1 MRVRP
6 KTKTVVRT
14 YVRKLTLAS
23 GKEACKVTM
32 VSADNRVS
40 RTRKTMGRAL
50 VAAREKM
57 GVRR

>member
-14 YVRKLTLAS
+14 YVKKLTLES
-23 GKEACKVTM
+23 GQQACEVTM
-32 VSADNRVS
+32 VSAADRVS

-57 GVRR
+57 GVRG